1 MKQSDILRE
10 NADNCLRLAEGRSDE
25 PSFKRFQR
33 MAASWRALADEQD
46 WLDGEIH
53 PTQPRPYFRAS
64 PLNEL
69 ARSKPSD
76 VMSRYSTS
84 A

>member
-1 MKQSDILRE
+1 MKQSNILRE

-46 WLDGEIH
+46 WLDGEIQ
-53 PTQPRPYFRAS
+53 PTGHGAIS
-64 PLNEL
+64 ETTL
-69 ARSKPSD
+69 
-76 VMSRYSTS
+76 
-84 A
+84 